1 VDGPANRKRGTGSL
15 GNQASGKR
23 SIHTNLPPNQ
33 IREIQFLQYR
43 LDVVRSWPES
53 GRKQTTLDAIRQRL
67 AAFNPAFN
75 LDQR

>member
-1 VDGPANRKRGTGSL
+1 VDGPANRKQGTGSL

-23 SIHTNLPPNQ
+23 SIHAKLPAEQ

-53 GRKQTTLDAIRQRL
+53 RRRQILMQAIEERL
-67 AAFNPAFN
+67 AVISPGSPIH
-75 LDQR
+75 